1 MIFGCANP
9 TIGYVP
15 SGFSSQEHHYAASLS
30 DPDNIRILSVSE
42 DTLVGFHRDPI
53 GEIADRSGVP
63 PDTVIERLRALLGA
77 GVIRRVRQTL
87 LTHNLAE
94 GALVAWR
101 IPEESLDT
109 AFGMMSEEDPFTGHV
124 VIRRAEMP
132 GPGTDYRLWTTV
144 KVPRGY
150 SPEKHC
156 DFLSARTRAESY
168 RMMPALGV
176 FVLGVG
182 HIRRQ
187 ALPPGTR
194 TDKPARAMRP
204 EQAELSHLEWNVL
217 FALKREFAPKE
228 IVRDIWAPRA
238 SAAGLSRDEF
248 CSVAESLAGRKLL
261 GRFSTF
267 LEHSKP
273 TGGDVQANRH
283 SALVQW
289 AVPQGQELA
298 AGGEIGRHNVLTHCY
313 WREAGPE
320 FGNLNIMGVI
330 HGLEKTKVLAH
341 KAAIDDHLRECG
353 FPISYSAVLWSVR
366 AEIKPSEIEPAAYE
380 AWCRNVNVEP
390 SAMAVSD

>member
-1 MIFGCANP
+1 MIEAD
-9 TIGYVP
+9 
-15 SGFSSQEHHYAASLS
+15 HDLASLS
-30 DPDNIRILSVSE
+30 DPINRQILSVSE
-42 DTLVGFHRDPI
+42 DTLVGFHRDPV

-63 PDTVIERLRALLGA
+63 ADTVIERIRALLGA

-101 IPEESLDT
+101 VPEHRLDD
-109 AFGMMSEEDPFTGHV
+109 AFSMMSANDPFTGHV
-124 VIRRAEMP
+124 VIRRAETP

-150 SPEKHC
+150 SPARHC
-156 DFLSARTRAESY
+156 DFLKTYTGAESY

-187 ALPPGTR
+187 ELSPGAR
-194 TDKPARAMRP
+194 TGEPARAMRP
-204 EQAELSHLEWNVL
+204 EQADLSDQEWNVL
-217 FALKREFAPKE
+217 FTLKREFAPKE

-238 SAAGLSRDEF
+238 AAAGLSFDEF
-248 CSVAESLAGRKLL
+248 CSVAESLASRKLL

-273 TGGDVQANRH
+273 TGTGAQANRH

-289 AVPQGQELA
+289 AVPRGRELA
-298 AGGEIGRHNVLTHCY
+298 AGGEIGRHKILTHCY

-330 HGLEKTKVLAH
+330 HGLEKEKVIAH
-341 KAAIDDHLRECG
+341 KTAIDDHLRECG

-380 AWCRNVNVEP
+380 AWCREMDIDPATMTV
-390 SAMAVSD
+390 

>member
-1 MIFGCANP
+1 MIQADRNL
-9 TIGYVP
+9 V
-15 SGFSSQEHHYAASLS
+15 SLS
-30 DPDNIRILSVSE
+30 DPINRQILSVSE
-42 DTLVGFHRDPI
+42 DTLAGFHRDPI
-53 GEIADRSGVP
+53 GEIAERSGVP
-63 PDTVIERLRALLGA
+63 VDTVIERIQALVRG

-101 IPEESLDT
+101 VPAHSLDD
-109 AFGMMSEEDPFTGHV
+109 AFSKMSEDDPFTGHV
-124 VIRRAEMP
+124 VIRRAETP
-132 GPGTDYRLWTTV
+132 GPGTDYHLWTTV

-150 SPEKHC
+150 SPARHC
-156 DFLSARTRAESY
+156 DFLQSYTGAESY

-187 ALPPGTR
+187 ELSPGER
-194 TDKPARAMRP
+194 TAQPAQAMRP
-204 EQAELSHLEWNVL
+204 EQADLSEQEWNVL
-217 FALKREFAPKE
+217 LALKREFAPKE

-238 SAAGLSRDEF
+238 AAAGLSLEEF
-248 CSVAESLAGRKLL
+248 YSVAGSLASRKLL

-273 TGGDVQANRH
+273 TGAGEQANRH

-289 AVPQGQELA
+289 AVPPGQELA
-298 AGGEIGRHNVLTHCY
+298 AGGEIGRHKVLTHCY
-313 WREAGPE
+313 WREGGPE

-330 HGLEKTKVLAH
+330 HGLEKEKVIAH
-341 KAAIDDHLRECG
+341 KVAIDDHLEERG

-366 AEIKPSEIEPAAYE
+366 AEIKPSEFEPAAYE
-380 AWCRNVNVEP
+380 AWCRKMDIDAATMTASN
-390 SAMAVSD
+390 

>member
-1 MIFGCANP
+1 M
-9 TIGYVP
+9 TEVD
-15 SGFSSQEHHYAASLS
+15 QDMASLS
-30 DPDNIRILSVSE
+30 DPVNRKILSVSE

-53 GEIADRSGVP
+53 GEIAGRADLP
-63 PDTVIERLRALLGA
+63 AETVMERIRALLKA
-77 GVIRRVRQTL
+77 GVVRRVRQTL

-101 IPEESLDT
+101 IPEERLDA
-109 AFGMMSEEDPFTGHV
+109 AFRMMSEEDPFTGHV
-124 VIRRAEMP
+124 VVRRAETP

-150 SPEKHC
+150 SPERHC
-156 DFLSARTRAESY
+156 DFLKASTGADSY
-168 RMMPALGV
+168 RMMPALAV

-187 ALPPGTR
+187 ELCPGAR
-194 TDKPARAMRP
+194 TGNPAPAMRP
-204 EQAELSHLEWNVL
+204 QQTDLTDQEWNVL
-217 FALKREFAPKE
+217 FALKREFTDAE

-238 SAAGLSRDEF
+238 SAAGLSLHDF
-248 CSVAESLAGRKLL
+248 CVVAESLARQKLL

-273 TGGDVQANRH
+273 VGAGTQASRH

-289 AVPQGQELA
+289 AVPPGQELA
-298 AGGEIGRHNVLTHCY
+298 AGGEIGRHKILTHCY

-330 HGLEKTKVLAH
+330 HGLEKEKILAH
-341 KAAIDDHLRECG
+341 KAAIDDHLCECG
-353 FPISYSAVLWSVR
+353 FAVSYSALLWSVR

-380 AWCRNVNVEP
+380 AWCRKWNMDAA
-390 SAMAVSD
+390 AMVVSD

>member
-1 MIFGCANP
+1 MIEAD
-9 TIGYVP
+9 
-15 SGFSSQEHHYAASLS
+15 HDLASLN
-30 DPDNIRILSVSE
+30 DPINRQILSVSE

-63 PDTVIERLRALLGA
+63 ADTVIERIRALLGA

-94 GALVAWR
+94 GALVAWH
-101 IPEESLDT
+101 IPERHVDD
-109 AFGMMSEEDPFTGHV
+109 AFSIMSENDPFTGHV
-124 VIRRAEMP
+124 VIRQAETP
-132 GPGTDYRLWTTV
+132 GPGTGYRLWTTV

-150 SPEKHC
+150 SPARHC
-156 DFLSARTRAESY
+156 DFLKTYTRAESY

-187 ALPPGTR
+187 ELSPGAR
-194 TDKPARAMRP
+194 TDNPARAMRP
-204 EQAELSHLEWNVL
+204 EQADLSDQEWDVL
-217 FALKREFAPKE
+217 FSLKREFAPKE
-228 IVRDIWAPRA
+228 IVREIWAPRA
-238 SAAGLSRDEF
+238 LAAGLSLDEF
-248 CSVAESLAGRKLL
+248 CSVAEALAGRKLL

-273 TGGDVQANRH
+273 TGAGTQANLH

-289 AVPQGQELA
+289 AVPRGQELA
-298 AGGEIGRHNVLTHCY
+298 AGGEIGRHKILTHCY

-330 HGLEKTKVLAH
+330 HGLAKENVLAH

-380 AWCRNVNVEP
+380 AWCRKMDIDP
-390 SAMAVSD
+390 AAMTVSD

>member
-1 MIFGCANP
+1 MIEADHNL
-9 TIGYVP
+9 T
-15 SGFSSQEHHYAASLS
+15 SLS
-30 DPDNIRILSVSE
+30 DPINRQILSISE
-42 DTLVGFHRDPI
+42 DTLTGFHRDPI

-63 PDTVIERLRALLGA
+63 ADTVIERIRALLGA

-101 IPEESLDT
+101 VPERRLDD
-109 AFGMMSEEDPFTGHV
+109 AFSMMSANDPFTGHV
-124 VIRRAEMP
+124 VIRRAETP

-144 KVPRGY
+144 KMPRGY
-150 SPEKHC
+150 SPTRHC
-156 DFLSARTRAESY
+156 DFLKTYTGAESY
-168 RMMPALGV
+168 RMMPALRV

-187 ALPPGTR
+187 ELAPGAR
-194 TDKPARAMRP
+194 TDYPARAMRP
-204 EQAELSHLEWNVL
+204 EQANLSDREWNVL
-217 FALKREFAPKE
+217 FALKGEFEPKE

-238 SAAGLSRDEF
+238 AAAGLSLDEF
-248 CSVAESLAGRKLL
+248 FSVAESLASRELL

-273 TGGDVQANRH
+273 TGTGAQANRY

-289 AVPQGQELA
+289 AVPRGQELA
-298 AGGEIGRHNVLTHCY
+298 AGGEIGRHKILTHCY

-320 FGNLNIMGVI
+320 FGNLNVMGVI
-330 HGLEKTKVLAH
+330 HGLEKEKVIAH
-341 KAAIDDHLRECG
+341 KAAIDDHLRASG
-353 FPISYSAVLWSVR
+353 FPVSYSAVLWSVR

-380 AWCRNVNVEP
+380 AWCRQMDIDP
-390 SAMAVSD
+390 ATMTA

>member
-1 MIFGCANP
+1 MIEAD
-9 TIGYVP
+9 
-15 SGFSSQEHHYAASLS
+15 HDLASLS
-30 DPDNIRILSVSE
+30 DPINRRILSVSE
-42 DTLVGFHRDPI
+42 DTLIGFHRDPI
-53 GEIADRSGVP
+53 GEIAERSGIP
-63 PDTVIERLRALLGA
+63 PGTVIERVRALLAA

-101 IPEESLDT
+101 VPEQHLDD
-109 AFGMMSEEDPFTGHV
+109 AFSMMSENDPFTGHV
-124 VIRRAEMP
+124 VIRQAETP

-150 SPEKHC
+150 SPARHC
-156 DFLSARTRAESY
+156 DFLKTYTKADSY

-187 ALPPGTR
+187 ELSPGAR
-194 TDKPARAMRP
+194 TDNPAQAMRP
-204 EQAELSHLEWNVL
+204 EQADLTELEWNVL
-217 FALKREFAPKE
+217 FALKRQFAPEE
-228 IVRDIWAPRA
+228 IVRDIWTPRA
-238 SAAGLSRDEF
+238 SAAGLSLDEF
-248 CSVAESLAGRKLL
+248 CGVAESLAGRKLL

-273 TGGDVQANRH
+273 TGTGAQANRH

-289 AVPQGQELA
+289 AVPPGQELA
-298 AGGEIGRHNVLTHCY
+298 AGGEIGRHKILTHCY

-320 FGNLNIMGVI
+320 FGSLNIMGVI
-330 HGLEKTKVLAH
+330 HGLEREKVLAH
-341 KAAIDDHLRECG
+341 KAAIDDHVQECG

-366 AEIKPSEIEPAAYE
+366 AEIKPSEIDPAVYE
-380 AWCRNVNVEP
+380 AWCLKMNIDP
-390 SAMAVSD
+390 ATMAVSS

>member
-1 MIFGCANP
+1 MIGAN
-9 TIGYVP
+9 
-15 SGFSSQEHHYAASLS
+15 HNLASLS
-30 DPDNIRILSVSE
+30 DPTNRQILSVSE
-42 DTLVGFHRDPI
+42 DTLAGFHRDPI

-63 PDTVIERLRALLGA
+63 ADTVIERIRALLGA

-101 IPEESLDT
+101 VPEHRLDD
-109 AFGMMSEEDPFTGHV
+109 AFSMMSANDPFTGHV
-124 VIRRAEMP
+124 VIRRAETP

-150 SPEKHC
+150 SPARHC
-156 DFLSARTRAESY
+156 DFLKTYTGVESY

-187 ALPPGTR
+187 ALSPGAR
-194 TDKPARAMRP
+194 AENRVRAMRP
-204 EQAELSHLEWNVL
+204 EQADLSPVEWNVL

-238 SAAGLSRDEF
+238 AAAGLSFDEF
-248 CSVAESLAGRKLL
+248 CSVAESLASRKLL

-273 TGGDVQANRH
+273 TGTGAQANRH

-289 AVPQGQELA
+289 AVPRGQELA
-298 AGGEIGRHNVLTHCY
+298 AGGEIGRHKILTHCY
-313 WREAGPE
+313 WREGGPE

-330 HGLEKTKVLAH
+330 HGLEKEKVIAH

-353 FPISYSAVLWSVR
+353 FPMSYSAVLWSVR

-380 AWCRNVNVEP
+380 AWCREMDVD
-390 SAMAVSD
+390 SATMTVSD

>member
-1 MIFGCANP
+1 MIQAHRNL
-9 TIGYVP
+9 
-15 SGFSSQEHHYAASLS
+15 ASLS
-30 DPDNIRILSVSE
+30 DPINRQILSISE
-42 DTLVGFHRDPI
+42 DTLTGFHRDPI
-53 GEIADRSGVP
+53 GEIASRSSVP
-63 PDTVIERLRALLGA
+63 ADTVIERIRALLGT

-101 IPEESLDT
+101 VPEHHLDG
-109 AFGMMSEEDPFTGHV
+109 AFSMMSENDPFTGHV
-124 VIRRAEMP
+124 VIRRAETQ

-150 SPEKHC
+150 SPARHC
-156 DFLSARTRAESY
+156 DFLKTCTGAESF
-168 RMMPALGV
+168 RMMPALAV

-187 ALPPGTR
+187 ELSPGAR

-204 EQAELSHLEWNVL
+204 EQADLSDQEWNVL
-217 FALKREFAPKE
+217 FALKRTFPPEE

-238 SAAGLSRDEF
+238 AAVGLSLDEF
-248 CSVAESLAGRKLL
+248 CSVAESLASRNLL

-273 TGGDVQANRH
+273 TGVGEQANRH

-298 AGGEIGRHNVLTHCY
+298 AGGEIGRHKILTHCY
-313 WREAGPE
+313 WREGGPE

-330 HGLEKTKVLAH
+330 HGLEKEKVIAH
-341 KAAIDDHLRECG
+341 KAAIDDHLRECAI
-353 FPISYSAVLWSVR
+353 PVSHSAVLWSVR

-380 AWCRNVNVEP
+380 AWCRQMNIDP
-390 SAMAVSD
+390 AAILAISAESDQPLPRGAHPASPR

>member
-1 MIFGCANP
+1 MIGAN
-9 TIGYVP
+9 
-15 SGFSSQEHHYAASLS
+15 HNLASLS
-30 DPDNIRILSVSE
+30 DPSNRQILSVSE
-42 DTLVGFHRDPI
+42 DTLAGFHRDPI
-53 GEIADRSGVP
+53 GEIADRAGVP
-63 PDTVIERLRALLGA
+63 ADTVIERIRALLGA

-101 IPEESLDT
+101 VPEHRLDD
-109 AFGMMSEEDPFTGHV
+109 AFSMMSANDPFTGHV
-124 VIRRAEMP
+124 VIRRAETP

-150 SPEKHC
+150 SPARHC
-156 DFLSARTRAESY
+156 DFLKTYTGVESY

-187 ALPPGTR
+187 ELPPGAR
-194 TDKPARAMRP
+194 TGKPARAMRP
-204 EQAELSHLEWNVL
+204 EQADLSDQEWDVL

-238 SAAGLSRDEF
+238 AAAGLSFDEF
-248 CSVAESLAGRKLL
+248 CSVAESLASRKLL

-273 TGGDVQANRH
+273 TGTGAQANRH

-289 AVPQGQELA
+289 AVPRGQELA
-298 AGGEIGRHNVLTHCY
+298 AGGEIGRHKILTHCY
-313 WREAGPE
+313 WREGGPE

-330 HGLEKTKVLAH
+330 HGLKKEKVIAH

-353 FPISYSAVLWSVR
+353 FPMSYSAVLWSVR
-366 AEIKPSEIEPAAYE
+366 AEIKPSEIEPATYE
-380 AWCRNVNVEP
+380 AWCREMDVD
-390 SAMAVSD
+390 SATMTVSD